1 MAEYSDG
8 QTLNN
13 NSAPYN
19 SAENKGKARD
29 ILARQ
34 SELEHERSFIEPVW
48 EQVSQFCDPDGAAIN
63 WSSRVGRYSYGGQA
77 TRADE
82 QLRKVYDSTISSA
95 SDRLAAGLES
105 LITPQSEMWHG
116 LSTAAMNDE
125 ETQEEKEWGESLRDF
140 LFNDIRYQAGSNFV
154 PAIQGVYL
162 NVVRYGPAYLYS
174 EEGFAESL
182 IRYASIPV
190 NEAYIA
196 RNRWGEP
203 DVFHRVYERTAR
215 QCAETFGYE
224 NLPQNIRAMVDDAA
238 QCLTKITLIQCVEP
252 RKERRN
258 YNISG
263 EHVYLDSPFA
273 TYHVIEGEQVV
284 VRERSFHTF
293 PVSCFNWRRMEG
305 DTYGVSPCIKAL
317 TTVREINAVRRTGLR
332 ALQQATDPPTAS
344 GGKLDD
350 VPVLNPGTNY
360 PGMIDDNGR
369 ILIQPINTG
378 QRPDY
383 AFNYAGNRSEEIK
396 DMLYVNLFQILVQN
410 PQMTATEALIR
421 QEEKGSLLGPAGS
434 IIQRGFATNLD
445 RELSLLEEKGLYW
458 PDSRFLPPESLA
470 GKAIRPTF
478 TSPLDVLRKAAEAKD
493 TISLVSTGLQMAQVD
508 PSVMD
513 NFDLD
518 EALRVVKGAS
528 RAPMRVLRKPDEVM
542 QIREGRKQAQQA
554 QQGMAALQ
562 GMAKTMKD
570 VVPAAVQAKD
580 QGLLPSTPIAGNA

>member
-125 ETQEEKEWGESLRDF
+125 ETEEEKEWGESLRDF

-154 PAIQGVYL
+154 PAIQSSIM

-174 EEGFAESL
+174 EEGFAGL

-215 QCAETFGYE
+215 QCARRHSVMRTCRR
-224 NLPQNIRAMVDDAA
+224 NSRWRTIRRK
-238 QCLTKITLIQCVEP
+238 CLTKVTLIQCVEP
-252 RKERRN
+252 REERRM

-284 VRERSFHTF
+284 VGRRSFHTF
-293 PVSCFNWRRMEG
+293 PVSCFNWRRMRA
-305 DTYGVSPCIKAL
+305 TL
-317 TTVREINAVRRTGLR
+317 TVFPDHQGADDGSRD
-332 ALQQATDPPTAS
+332 QCCPP
-344 GGKLDD
+344 DW
-350 VPVLNPGTNY
+350 
-360 PGMIDDNGR
+360 
-369 ILIQPINTG
+369 
-378 QRPDY
+378 
-383 AFNYAGNRSEEIK
+383 
-396 DMLYVNLFQILVQN
+396 
-410 PQMTATEALIR
+410 
-421 QEEKGSLLGPAGS
+421 PAGTAA
-434 IIQRGFATNLD
+434 GD
-445 RELSLLEEKGLYW
+445 RSAHCIGW
-458 PDSRFLPPESLA
+458 
-470 GKAIRPTF
+470 
-478 TSPLDVLRKAAEAKD
+478 EA
-493 TISLVSTGLQMAQVD
+493 
-508 PSVMD
+508 
-513 NFDLD
+513 
-518 EALRVVKGAS
+518 R
-528 RAPMRVLRKPDEVM
+528 
-542 QIREGRKQAQQA
+542 
-554 QQGMAALQ
+554 
-562 GMAKTMKD
+562 
-570 VVPAAVQAKD
+570 
-580 QGLLPSTPIAGNA
+580 